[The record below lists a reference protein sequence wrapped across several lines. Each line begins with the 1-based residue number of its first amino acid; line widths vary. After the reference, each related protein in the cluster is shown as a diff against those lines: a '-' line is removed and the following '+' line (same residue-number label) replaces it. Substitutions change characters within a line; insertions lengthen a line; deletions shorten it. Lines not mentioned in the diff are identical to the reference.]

1 MKITV
6 KLFSSLMVYLPSGTS
21 GNAIEL
27 IENSPLTPTDIME
40 RLKVPRE
47 EVRTVMLNG
56 TFLPEHERQKVLQDG
71 DVLTVWPAIQ
81 GG

>member
-6 KLFSSLMVYLPSGTS
+6 KLFSSLMEYLPAEAS

-27 IENSPLTPTDIME
+27 IENSPLTPNDIME
-40 RLKVPRE
+40 RLKVPST
-47 EVRTVMLNG
+47 EVRTMMLNG
-56 TFLPEHERQKVLQDG
+56 IFLPEQERQKVLQHG
-71 DVLTVWPAIQ
+71 DVLSVWPAIQ